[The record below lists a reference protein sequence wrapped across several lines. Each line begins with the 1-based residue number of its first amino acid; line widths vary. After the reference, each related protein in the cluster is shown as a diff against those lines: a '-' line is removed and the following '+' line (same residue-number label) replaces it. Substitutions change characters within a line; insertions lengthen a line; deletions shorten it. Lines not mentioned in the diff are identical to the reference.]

1 MRPVEFGG
9 CFGWLHPAVGSRG
22 VVLCNSF
29 GYEQLSVHRV
39 WRGLADQFAA
49 AGLPALRFDWH
60 GSGDSVGDYTDP
72 ERVQAWLESVRGA
85 VARLRAETGVSE
97 VALVGLR
104 LGATLA
110 ALIAE
115 ELGDVEALALLAPVV
130 SGKAYVREM
139 RALSAFGRSSAA
151 PPAGSD
157 DGEMEAAG
165 FVMSASTLAEVRQ
178 IDLMATVQH
187 APARRVLLM
196 HRPDAPTDARLAA
209 RLGELGA
216 ETQETSIEG
225 YSGFVCDSEFSQPPR
240 AAFDLLVEWVGRGA
254 KKQEIPFDPPCSKPV
269 RMRLAG
275 AVEEPVE
282 LAGRARLIAT
292 ACTPTVPPTGGTGEN
307 DRPALI
313 FLNTGWYVRAGAN
326 RMAVTMARRCA
337 ARGFTSL
344 RLDLAGVGD
353 SDDAPEGDSVVYN
366 LKSCTDVSVA
376 IDWLAARG
384 HRRVVLFGICSG
396 AYLSFQAAYRDPR
409 IVGQIL
415 VNADHFEWTERDTI
429 KMSQRTVG
437 RGARQLIGIGL
448 RAIFDLGKL
457 RRILSGDP
465 VAVGLARA
473 ASQRSVQAL
482 RRRLG
487 AAADTPAARHMREML
502 NRHVKT
508 LLVFSTLDMGL
519 AECRHQFGPEFDL
532 VGKSE
537 YLQLEIID
545 DASHTLAERRSRAA
559 LTVLLDKFLE
569 PWAAAPAPAVR
580 AA

>member
-9 CFGWLHPAVGSRG
+9 CFGWLHPAAGSRG

-60 GSGDSVGDYTDP
+60 GSGDSAGDYNDP
-72 ERVQAWLESVRGA
+72 ERVRAWLESVRGA

-110 ALIAE
+110 ALVAE
-115 ELGDVEALALLAPVV
+115 ELGDVESLALLAPVV

-139 RALSAFGRSSAA
+139 RALSAFARSAA
-151 PPAGSD
+151 PSTGMD

-165 FVMSASTLAEVRQ
+165 FVMSAGTLAELRE
-178 IDLMATVQH
+178 IDLMATVRRP
-187 APARRVLLM
+187 PAHRVLLM
-196 HRPDAPTDARLAA
+196 HRPDAPTDPRLAM
-209 RLGELGA
+209 RFGELGA
-216 ETQETSIEG
+216 EIQEAPIED

-254 KKQEIPFDPPCSKPV
+254 KKQEIPLDPPCPKPV

-282 LAGRARLIAT
+282 LAGRARLVAT
-292 ACTPTVPPTGGTGEN
+292 ACTPTVPPAGGNGES

-353 SDDAPEGDSVVYN
+353 SDAAPEDDSVVYN
-366 LKSCTDVSVA
+366 LKSCIDVGAA

-396 AYLSFQAAYRDPR
+396 AFLSFQAAYRDPR
-409 IVGQIL
+409 IIGQIL
-415 VNADHFEWTERDTI
+415 INADRFEWTERDTI

-437 RGARQLIGIGL
+437 RGARQLIGIGF

-465 VAVGLARA
+465 VALGLARA
-473 ASQRSVQAL
+473 ASERSMQAL

-487 AAADTPAARHMREML
+487 AAADTPAARRLRELL
-502 NRHVKT
+502 NRRVKT
-508 LLVFSTLDMGL
+508 LLVFSTSDVGL
-519 AECRHQFGPEFDL
+519 AECLHQFGPEFEL

-537 YLQLEIID
+537 DLQLETID

-559 LTVLLDKFLE
+559 LTLLLDKFLE

>member
-9 CFGWLHPAVGSRG
+9 CFGWLHPASGSRG

-60 GSGDSVGDYTDP
+60 GSGDSIGDYTDP
-72 ERVQAWLESVRGA
+72 ERVRTWLESVRGA

-110 ALIAE
+110 ALLAE
-115 ELGDVEALALLAPVV
+115 ESGDVESLALLAPVV

-139 RALSAFGRSSAA
+139 RALSAFARSAA
-151 PPAGSD
+151 PAAAAD
-157 DGEMEAAG
+157 DGELEAAG
-165 FVMSASTLAEVRQ
+165 FVMSASTLAELRE
-178 IDLMATVQH
+178 IDLVATVRR

-196 HRPDAPTDARLAA
+196 HRPDAPTNPRLAA
-209 RLGELGA
+209 HLGQLGA
-216 ETQETSIEG
+216 EIQEAPIEG

-240 AAFDLLVEWVGRGA
+240 AAFDLLVEWVGQGA
-254 KKQEIPFDPPCSKPV
+254 RKQEIPFDPPCPKPV
-269 RMRLAG
+269 RMRIAG

-313 FLNTGWYVRAGAN
+313 FLNTGWYMRAGAN

-353 SDDAPEGDSVVYN
+353 SDAAPENDSVVYN
-366 LKSCTDVSVA
+366 VKSCIDVSTA

-415 VNADHFEWTERDTI
+415 VNADRFEWTERDTV

-437 RGARQLIGIGL
+437 RGARQLIGLGL
-448 RAIFDLGKL
+448 RAIFNLGKL

-465 VAVGLARA
+465 VALGLARA
-473 ASQRSVQAL
+473 ASERSVQAL

-487 AAADTPAARHMREML
+487 ATADTAAARRLRELL

-508 LLVFSTLDMGL
+508 LLVFSTSDAGL
-519 AECRHQFGPEFDL
+519 AECLHQFGPEFEL

-537 YLQLEIID
+537 NLQLETID

-559 LTVLLDKFLE
+559 LTLLLDKFLE
-569 PWAAAPAPAVR
+569 PWAAVPAPAVR